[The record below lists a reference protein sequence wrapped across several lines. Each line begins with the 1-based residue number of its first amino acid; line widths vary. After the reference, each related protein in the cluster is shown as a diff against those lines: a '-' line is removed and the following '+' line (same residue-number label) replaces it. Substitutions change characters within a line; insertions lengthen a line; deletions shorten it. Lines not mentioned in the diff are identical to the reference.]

1 MIQEHKTLELS
12 SIMEN
17 VHQVE
22 ALIEEVCEDFNL
34 NNTYLGC
41 ITVAV
46 TEAFENAVKHG
57 NNNDPSKKVILNFQ
71 KSSTGLSFSIKD
83 EGKGFEYQA
92 IPNAKSKEKGLHFPG
107 RGVFL
112 IQSLADDVKYVG
124 NGNELEIGFKISSI
138 NFETAVDR
146 IKKLKQ
152 YSDTVQKVEK

>member
-1 MIQEHKTLELS
+1 MIQEQKTLELS
-12 SIMEN
+12 STMEN

-46 TEAFENAVKHG
+46 TEAFENAVNHG

-83 EGKGFEYQA
+83 EGKGFDYQS
-92 IPNAKSKEKGLHFPG
+92 IPNAKGKEDGLHFPG

-112 IQSLADDVKYVG
+112 IQSLADDVNYVG

-146 IKKLKQ
+146 IKKLKK
-152 YSDTVQKVEK
+152 YSDSVQKVEN

>member
-46 TEAFENAVKHG
+46 TEAFENAVNHG
-57 NNNDPSKKVILNFQ
+57 NNNDPSKKVIVNFQ
-71 KSSTGLSFSIKD
+71 KTSSGLAFSVKD
-83 EGKGFEYQA
+83 EGKGFDWRLYVDDTRG
-92 IPNAKSKEKGLHFPG
+92 KS
-107 RGVFL
+107 
-112 IQSLADDVKYVG
+112 A
-124 NGNELEIGFKISSI
+124 
-138 NFETAVDR
+138 
-146 IKKLKQ
+146 
-152 YSDTVQKVEK
+152 VEKARRRHQQGKLGGLGIMLMTKCTERIEYNEQGYAITLYKYLNPQPKE